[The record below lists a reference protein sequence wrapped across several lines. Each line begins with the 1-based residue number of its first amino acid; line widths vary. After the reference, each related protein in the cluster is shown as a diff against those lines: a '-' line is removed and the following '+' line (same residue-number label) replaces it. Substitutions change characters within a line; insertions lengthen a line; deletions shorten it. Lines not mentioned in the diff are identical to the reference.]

1 MGRLIAGRVVVIRED
16 LVGSLAGFEVGRVPV
31 AVVTVGGFNV
41 DGVVRVVGEVA
52 SRHHVATMRDRG
64 YRNSRSL

>member
-1 MGRLIAGRVVVIRED
+1 MGRVAVIRED

-41 DGVVRVVGEVA
+41 DGVVRVVGVVGVVGEVA
-52 SRHHVATMRDRG
+52 SRHHYAG
-64 YRNSRSL
+64 QGLP